1 MADLALVRTANG
13 LAGATE
19 ADRELISKVKVG
31 QMLHGDFKKARNARF
46 HGKFFAML
54 DLAFQYFEPKGG
66 LIPRQEMRG
75 ILGLAK
81 YFEQINGKPG
91 QLSNAVAAYV
101 QQLEDDRSVRFPA
114 VEKSRESFREY
125 VTIEAGHYNLVKTPA
140 GIEKRAKSISWGR
153 MDDVAFEALYKD
165 VFNACWRLVLQAHF
179 PTEAEAMAAADQL
192 GSFA

>member
-19 ADRELISKVKVG
+19 ADRELIGKIKVG
-31 QMLHGDFKKARNARF
+31 SMIHGDFKRARNARF

-75 ILGLAK
+75 IIGLAK
-81 YFEQINGKPG
+81 YFEEMNGKPG
-91 QLSNAVAAYV
+91 QLSNAVQAYI
-101 QQLEDDRSVRFPA
+101 QQLEDDRSQRFPA
-114 VEKSRESFREY
+114 VEKSREAFREY
-125 VTIEAGHYNLVKTPA
+125 VTIEAGHFTLVQTPA
-140 GIEKRAKSISWGR
+140 GIEKRVKSISWSK

-179 PTEAEAMAAADQL
+179 NDKAEAMAAAEQM
-192 GSFA
+192 GNFA